1 MKAGNNLP
9 KTYSVKGK
17 KIINLR
23 YGENPHQKA
32 SLYITDPDS
41 PMANLKFHGGR
52 GSSLINLTDV
62 NAGLE
67 VVRMFKEPA
76 AVVIKHNSPCGIAL
90 GDTVDQALER
100 AIEADSESAFGGII
114 VINKK
119 LDLKTAK
126 IIASFKDGKKG
137 NIDIVAAPEANQKA
151 IELLKEVRKSMAIYT
166 FGKLSLNK
174 TKENIKWVEGGFIVQ
189 NANDATDINRKNWTI
204 PTQAK
209 PNKEQLK
216 QMEIGWKFI
225 SRVKSNTIIIMD
237 KKLPMTRGIGSGQTS
252 RFRSTKIALDQAKKY
267 SNGAILVSDSFFP
280 FGDSVKIAK
289 KYKIG
294 AIIQQGDSVND
305 KASIEEAD
313 KTNIPMVMTHKRAF
327 WH

>member
-1 MKAGNNLP
+1 MKAGS
-9 KTYSVKGK
+9 KFSKIYSLKGK
-17 KIINLR
+17 KIIDLR

-32 SLYITDPDS
+32 SLYIIDPNS

-90 GDTVDQALER
+90 GDTITQALER
-100 AIEADSESAFGGII
+100 AIDADSESAFGGII

-119 LDLKTAK
+119 LDLKTAQV
-126 IIASFKDGKKG
+126 IASFKDGKKG
-137 NIDIVAAPEANQKA
+137 NIDIVAAPNADPKA
-151 IELLKEVRKSMAIYT
+151 IKLLKEVRKSMAIYT
-166 FGKLSLNK
+166 FGKLSQNK
-174 TKENIKWVEGGFIVQ
+174 KKENIKWIEGGFIVQ
-189 NANDATDINRKNWTI
+189 DADDATDINRKNWTI

-209 PNKEQLK
+209 PNKDQLK

-225 SRVKSNTIIIMD
+225 SRIKSNTIVIMD

-267 SNGAILVSDSFFP
+267 CSGAILVSDSFFP
-280 FGDSVKIAK
+280 FGDSVKTAK

-305 KASIEEAD
+305 KASIDEAD
-313 KTNIPMVMTHKRAF
+313 KANIPMVMTHKRAF